1 MSLTDIRDKMQ
12 RGLDKR
18 PLNEV
23 IKFDCGADGSI
34 TLQDGQA
41 VLEDRPAQCTIHMT
55 ADNLRKLIQGK
66 MNPMT
71 GFAMGKIRVSG
82 DMALAMKLGQLL
94 G

>member
-1 MSLTDIRDKMQ
+1 M
-12 RGLDKR
+12 
-18 PLNEV
+18 
-23 IKFDCGADGSI
+23 
-34 TLQDGQA
+34 
-41 VLEDRPAQCTIHMT
+41 LEDRPAQCTIHMT